1 MRSRYLI
8 DGQTHEVAVTRGAHG
23 TLRIERPGRSI
34 SVRSEPLPDGRQ
46 RITIDGQA
54 HEVWVGLGTDGVFL
68 HSDVTGALGIETVT
82 AAAATGQ
89 ARGSAAN
96 VITAPMPGTVVAIH
110 VAEGQLVAA
119 GQPLMVI
126 ESMKLETTLSASREA
141 RVKTLHCVVGN
152 TFALKAKL
160 VTLEDADATP
170 PTAPAP

>member
-23 TLRIERPGRSI
+23 TLQIERQGRSI

-54 HEVWVGLGTDGVFL
+54 HDVWVGQGPAGLFL
-68 HSDVTGALGIETVT
+68 HSPATGALDIETVT
-82 AAAATGQ
+82 AAIGQ
-89 ARGSAAN
+89 AHGSAVN
-96 VITAPMPGTVVAIH
+96 VITAPMPGTVVAIA
-110 VAEGQLVAA
+110 VTEGQLVAA

-141 RVKTLHCVVGN
+141 RVKTLHCAVGN